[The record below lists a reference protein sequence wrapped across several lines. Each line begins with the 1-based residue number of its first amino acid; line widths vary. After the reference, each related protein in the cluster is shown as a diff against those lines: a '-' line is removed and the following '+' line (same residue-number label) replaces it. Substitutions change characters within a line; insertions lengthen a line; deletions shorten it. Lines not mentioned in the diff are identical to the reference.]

1 MRWKKSPASVVLE
14 LSAVLLVTSL
24 AFAWGVRV
32 AQAERGFNTI
42 GGECLSILIP
52 PMYYTVKRMAM
63 DWAADVKRWTSGTR
77 R

>member
-1 MRWKKSPASVVLE
+1 MKRKRILALQIRE
-14 LSAVLLVTSL
+14 LAAVLLVTVL
-24 AFAWGVRV
+24 AFAWGMRV

-63 DWAADVKRWTSGTR
+63 DWVADIKRWTPGTR